1 MADLSA
7 KQLAWLRDEIG
18 SKPDDAAL
26 NERFADLGSVTGVA
40 IAVLRARRAALL
52 ASPLSVSVN
61 GVASIN
67 NAENVKAL
75 ERRLTA
81 LAVLDDDPTDE
92 PGEDPDGGT
101 GGELET
107 VLLVRNRG
115 R

>member
-1 MADLSA
+1 MAELSA
-7 KQLAWLRDEIG
+7 KQVAWLRDEVG
-18 SKPDDAAL
+18 SKPDDDAL

-40 IAVLRARRAALL
+40 IAVLRGRRAALL
-52 ASPLSVSVN
+52 ASPLSVNVS
-61 GVASIN
+61 GVVAVN

-81 LAVLDDDPTDE
+81 LAALDDDPTDE
-92 PGEDPDGGT
+92 PDEDPDGGT

-107 VLLVRNRG
+107 VLLVRTRG